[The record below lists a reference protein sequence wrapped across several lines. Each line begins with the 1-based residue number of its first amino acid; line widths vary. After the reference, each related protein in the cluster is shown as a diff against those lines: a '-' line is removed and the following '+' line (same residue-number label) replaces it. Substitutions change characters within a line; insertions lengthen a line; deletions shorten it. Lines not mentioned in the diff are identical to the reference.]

1 MKRLSLLFFML
12 GSLVTASTAQSSLK
26 TVSMKPLDCYS
37 DDYSPAV
44 QVPFTETAAY
54 FLSNRQR
61 PTSGSNR
68 AVTFTQIGS
77 AGNLF
82 TILNT
87 EVNRLDANNDLNS
100 VVFIHRANPDSIAGS
115 NVGQYA
121 YAMSSDGGNTWSS
134 NNGVLNPQGNNIN
147 LAGRYPNVTL
157 YNPIGNTNVNNAYL
171 SYLGAW
177 LPFAAGGSDWE
188 GYFHGVARLDN
199 NPTTFTADTARP
211 NNGEVNVA
219 AGLCQSVPGI
229 FWSVDWAF
237 DGTQYTGI
245 LLYRGVWNPS
255 TSDVEWTTYQSFT
268 PPFDLSEGSSQATA
282 LNMAFDKTGQYGW
295 IVFTGDITSGSS
307 PQVMNP
313 AFYSTTDGGATWS
326 GPVVV
331 DLSTLDNVQANVLDP
346 LTDVPTTAFDM
357 DIVVDANGN
366 PHVAVVIGTGSASTS
381 YSIIS
386 GDGLNMYDL
395 TRTPGAPK
403 GCEWTAILLDSVATF
418 RGQLT
423 TEVSEDNRP
432 QASISPDGTKV
443 IMGWLDTDIT
453 LSPSGD
459 NIAPNLFT
467 RAIDINTGLATAT
480 EDQTTGTYYEAAAL
494 FASFS
499 PNALQNGN
507 TLEVPFVVAE
517 LNPTL
522 NDADP
527 AFFSYGKGLDYDV
540 TTEFVNDV
548 FAPAITLN
556 GANPMTV
563 VQNTSYTE
571 PGATALDNVD
581 GSIGFG
587 SFSVS
592 GTVDVATVGTYTLFY
607 NVTDAAGNVSC
618 SAART
623 VNVVASPDA
632 TAPVVTLN
640 GNDTIQLDVCQFYS
654 EQGVTAIDNVDGD
667 ISSSVVVTGTLPA
680 GSAGTPGTPGTYT
693 LTYTSTD
700 GAGNS
705 ATETRVVVI
714 SDLAPAITLLG
725 SDTIMSEVCT
735 PFTDPGYFAY
745 DNCLGAVSV
754 TAVDNIDTL
763 SPGTYTVTYSATDG
777 SNTSTATRTVIVT
790 PDVTPPSL
798 SLVSGTNTVYV
809 YLNDTYTDVLP
820 TADDCAGVATL
831 VSDASTTVNVTS
843 YGNYTV
849 TYTATDNNGNTST
862 ITRTVVVGTEPDPRF
877 GYEGLTGLTYSF
889 TDSSLYD
896 PTQWRWT
903 LEDGTQ
909 STQEN
914 PNFTFLA
921 EGTYV
926 VCLEVKNQF
935 NFAPFNRPAKS
946 ICDTITIVNNV
957 GIDEAILESS
967 LVVYP
972 NPTSGKLNL
981 DVRGLNLDNM
991 NIDIYNT
998 IGEVVLTKNF
1008 TKVDAQSTFSL
1019 DITGAASGIYL
1030 VRISTDQGVITK
1042 RVTLQSG
1049 N

>member
-12 GSLVTASTAQSSLK
+12 GSLVTASTAQSNLK

-37 DDYSPAV
+37 DDYTPAV

-54 FLSNRQR
+54 FLSTRQR

-68 AVTFTQIGS
+68 AVTFTEIGS

-100 VVFIHRANPDSIAGS
+100 VVFIHRANPDSIVGS
-115 NVGQYA
+115 NIGQYA

-157 YNPIGNTNVNNAYL
+157 YNPIGNTNASNAYL
-171 SYLGAW
+171 SYLGSW

-188 GYFHGVARLDN
+188 GYFHGVAKLDN
-199 NPTTFTADTARP
+199 SPTSFTADTTRP

-229 FWSVDWAF
+229 FWSVDWSF
-237 DGTQYTGI
+237 DGTEYNGI

-255 TSDVEWTTYQSFT
+255 TNDVEWSTFQTFS
-268 PPFDLSEGSSQATA
+268 PAFDRDVDGTSKATA
-282 LNMAFDKTGQYGW
+282 LNMAFDRTGQYGW
-295 IVFTGDITSGSS
+295 IAFSGDITSGGAS
-307 PQVMNP
+307 VFNP
-313 AFYSTTDGGATWS
+313 AFYRTTDGGATWT
-326 GPVVV
+326 GPI
-331 DLSTLDNVQANVLDP
+331 VLDLATLNNVTETLLDP
-346 LTDVPTTAFDM
+346 SIDIPQTAFDM
-357 DIVVDANGN
+357 DIVVDVNGN
-366 PHVAVVIGTGSASTS
+366 PHVAVVIGTAGSDP
-381 YSIIS
+381 YSIVS
-386 GDGLNMYDL
+386 GSGLNMFDI
-395 TRTPGAPK
+395 TRTPGAAK

-423 TEVSEDNRP
+423 TDVSEDNRP
-432 QASISPDGTKV
+432 QASVSPDGSKV

-467 RAIDINTGLATAT
+467 RAIDVNTGLATAT
-480 EDQTTGTYYEAAAL
+480 EDQTTGTYFEAAAL

-522 NDADP
+522 SDADP

-540 TTEFVNDV
+540 TTEFVTDV
-548 FAPAITLN
+548 FAPVITLS
-556 GANPMTV
+556 GSNPMTV
-563 VQNTSYTE
+563 VQNTSYSE
-571 PGATALDNVD
+571 PGASALDNVD
-581 GSIGFG
+581 GNIGFG

-592 GTVDVATVGTYTLFY
+592 GSVDVSQADSTFVLYYT
-607 NVTDAAGNVSC
+607 VTDAAGNVSC
-618 SAART
+618 PVARI
-623 VNVVASPDA
+623 VNVVATPDV
-632 TAPVVTLN
+632 TAPVVSLN
-640 GNDTIQLDVCQFYS
+640 GNDTIQLDICQFYS
-654 EQGVTAIDNVDGD
+654 EQGVTSIDDVDGD
-667 ISSSVVVTGTLPA
+667 ISTDVVITGSLPA
-680 GSAGTPGTPGTYT
+680 GSAGAPGTPGTYN

-705 ATETRVVVI
+705 ATATRTIVI
-714 SDLAPAITLLG
+714 SDLAPEITLIG
-725 SDTIMSEVCT
+725 GDTVYTEVCT
-735 PFTDPGYFAY
+735 GFNDPGYFAY
-745 DNCLGAVSV
+745 DNCLGSVSV
-754 TAVDNIDTL
+754 SAVDNIDTL
-763 SPGTYTVTYSATDG
+763 TPGTYSVDYTATDG
-777 SNTSTATRTVIVT
+777 SNTNTASRVVIVT
-790 PDVTPPSL
+790 PDVTPPTL
-798 SLVSGTNTVYV
+798 ALATGTNTVYV
-809 YLNDTYTDVLP
+809 YLNDTYNDVLP
-820 TADDCAGVATL
+820 TADDCAGVASI
-831 VSDASTTVNVTS
+831 VSDEATSVNVTS
-843 YGNYTV
+843 YGSYTV
-849 TYTATDNNGNTST
+849 TYTATDNNGNSST

-877 GYEGLTGLTYSF
+877 GVEATGGTSYRF
-889 TDSSLYD
+889 TDSSLYE
-896 PTQWRWT
+896 PTQWLWT
-903 LEDGTQ
+903 YGTGDQ
-909 STQEN
+909 STLTN
-914 PNFTFLA
+914 PSPY
-921 EGTYV
+921 TYPSV
-926 VCLEVKNQF
+926 GEYEVCLEVRNQF
-935 NFAPFNRPAKS
+935 NFAPFNKTPKKL
-946 ICDTITIVNNV
+946 CDTLNVVV
-957 GIDEAILESS
+957 GINEAILDRA

-972 NPTSGKLNL
+972 NPTTGKLNL
-981 DVRGLNLDNM
+981 DIRGLNFDNM
-991 NIDIYNT
+991 SIEVFNT
-998 IGEVVLTKNF
+998 VGELVLVENH
-1008 TKVDAQSTFSL
+1008 TKVDSQSKYSM